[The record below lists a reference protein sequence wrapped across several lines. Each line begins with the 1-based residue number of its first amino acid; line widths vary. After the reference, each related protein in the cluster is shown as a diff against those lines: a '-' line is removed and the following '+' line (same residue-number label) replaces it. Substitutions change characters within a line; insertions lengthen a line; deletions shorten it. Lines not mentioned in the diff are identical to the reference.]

1 MQKRKQREL
10 VTVVVGLICNNAVV
24 LASDSQTAD
33 VETGRTIRNVAKIF
47 KVEFADGNTGL
58 LAQSGHDDT
67 ANNVVEIILE
77 KAKETPLLVHPRSF
91 AELVEDAVGSLKRRL
106 RKQFVGTDLEFQKH
120 CLDYNFELMTAHYFK
135 DQPQVFTVSF
145 VLGLANRA
153 RSEQPY
159 AIIGCGAELAKFFLD
174 RLDIPDMQLGEAIAS
189 AIYTVEE
196 VKKSD
201 LRCSGPTKAA
211 YTVLPK
217 ATSPSRSTM
226 TAIVNRE
233 EVEEWV
239 QKLIPFDKKIK
250 AEWKRGL
257 TEMVY
262 GVAKEIVISESGLAS
277 SPSLTGFRVDT
288 ANEDKK

>member
-1 MQKRKQREL
+1 MKSR
-10 VTVVVGLICNNAVV
+10 

-33 VETGRTIRNVAKIF
+33 VETGRTARNVAKIF

-58 LAQSGHDDT
+58 LAQSGHDET
-67 ANNVVEIILE
+67 ANNAVEIILE

-145 VLGLANRA
+145 VLGLANRT

-159 AIIGCGAELAKFFLD
+159 AVIGCGAELAKFFLD
-174 RLDIPDMQLGEAIAS
+174 RWDIPDMQLGEAIVS

-217 ATSPSRSTM
+217 TISPSQPTM
-226 TAIVNRE
+226 TVLMNRE
-233 EVEEWV
+233 EIEKRV
-239 QKLIPFDKKIK
+239 QELNKLDADFK
-250 AEWKRGL
+250 AEWKRRL

-262 GVAKEIVISESGLAS
+262 GVARAISESGITA
-277 SPSLTGFRVDT
+277 SPSLTEFRVET
-288 ANEDKK
+288 ANEGKKEPPGSSL